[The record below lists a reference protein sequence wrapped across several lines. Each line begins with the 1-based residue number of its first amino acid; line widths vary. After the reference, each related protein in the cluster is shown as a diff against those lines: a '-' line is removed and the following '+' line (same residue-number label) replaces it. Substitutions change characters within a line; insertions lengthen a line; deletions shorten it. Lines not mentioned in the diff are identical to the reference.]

1 MGKRVRMRHNIGIP
15 MSAPATQNRIV
26 RFGLFEA
33 DLQEGE
39 LRRSG
44 LRQKL
49 GRQPFQVL
57 QAMLERPGEIVTR
70 EELRERLWPANT
82 FVDYDLALKKCVNR
96 IREALGDSADNPRFI
111 ETVPRRGYR
120 FIAPVEQV
128 NGNGAVRSASPTVTS
143 VSISDLLPAAK
154 RHDEDARKSPK
165 MTLVA
170 VAAIL
175 IALIAAVLLVRDR
188 LTPDVPQVV
197 AIRQLTNDGVPKARY
212 PLLTD
217 GARIYFNEGP
227 KGALRIGEVSAEG
240 GDTAVVSTALSS
252 PMISDLSSDG
262 SALLGLSGG
271 AIGPT
276 FALWSIPLPAG
287 APEKLGS
294 AEIWYRPALENSPSS
309 PAFFP
314 DGRIAFTRGNA
325 LFVAEK
331 DGSDPRKLIEFARPA
346 YFPRVAPDG
355 SRIDVMLC
363 CDGAPPVLQQITLA
377 TLRSRQVLGSTSGT
391 LDKHCCNW
399 TPNGKFLVFSSA
411 DNGRS
416 DLWALPKSGGALRGD
431 RVPLRLTNGPI
442 SYTGPVVSRD
452 GKQIFAVGS
461 TLRGELVR
469 YDEKSREYVPFLGGI
484 SATDPTFSRDGK
496 WVAYRS
502 FPDMSLWRSRIDG
515 SDRLQ
520 LTYPPAKTFYPFISH
535 DGTRIAFG
543 TPKGVSLIGINGGQA
558 GKVEGSGQLDCDYG
572 AWSPDDRYLVLGC
585 NRQAAADIRLFDLRL
600 RKMTVVPGSRGT
612 RGALWVNQHTLV
624 VAAKRNTEFLTVDL
638 VSGKWSELAS
648 LTQFLDWWIPPDRKY
663 LYCVTGGAEPELL
676 RIWFSNR
683 RVERV
688 VRLNR
693 LRQAMDPDAAYTQ
706 VNAAPDGSAL
716 FTRDIGIEEIYALS
730 MKW

>member
-1 MGKRVRMRHNIGIP
+1 
-15 MSAPATQNRIV
+15 MSAPATRHRIV
-26 RFGLFEA
+26 RFGIFEV

-39 LRRSG
+39 LRRAG

-49 GRQPFQVL
+49 GPQPFQVL

-70 EELRERLWPANT
+70 DELRERLWAAGT

-96 IREALGDSADNPRFI
+96 IREVLGDSADNPRFV

-128 NGNGAVRSASPTVTS
+128 NGNGTVRSASPAATS
-143 VSISDLLPAAK
+143 FSSSDLLPSAR
-154 RHDEDARKSPK
+154 RHDEGANKPSK
-165 MTLVA
+165 TTLVA

-175 IALIAAVLLVRDR
+175 IALIAAVFVSRYR
-188 LTPDVPQVV
+188 LNPDVPQVL
-197 AIRQLTNDGVPKARY
+197 AIKQLTNDGIPKARY

-217 GARIYFNEGP
+217 GARIYFNEGA
-227 KGALRIGEVSAEG
+227 KGALRIGQVSAEG
-240 GDTAVVSTALSS
+240 GATGTVSTTLPS
-252 PMISDLSSDG
+252 PMIADLAPDG
-262 SALLGLSGG
+262 SALLALSSG

-287 APEKLGS
+287 EPEKLGS

-355 SRIDVMLC
+355 SRIDVILC
-363 CDGAPPVLQQITLA
+363 CDGAPPVVQQITLA

-411 DNGRS
+411 NNGRS
-416 DLWALPKSGGALRGD
+416 DLWALPESGGAFRGD
-431 RVPLRLTNGPI
+431 RAPFRLTNGPI
-442 SYTGPVVSRD
+442 SYTAPVVSRD

-502 FPDMSLWRSRIDG
+502 FPDMSLWRSRTDG

-520 LTYPPAKTFYPFISH
+520 LTYPPTRVFYPFLSH
-535 DGTRIAFG
+535 DGTRIVFG
-543 TPKGVSLIGINGGQA
+543 TSKGVFIVSTNGGKA
-558 GKVEGSGQLDCDYG
+558 EIIEGSDRAGCDDG
-572 AWSPDDRYLVLGC
+572 DWSPDDKLLALGC
-585 NRQAAADIRLFDLRL
+585 SSPSGVDIRLFDLQL
-600 RKMTVVPGSRGT
+600 RKMAVVPGSQDT
-612 RGALWVNQHTLV
+612 RGAIWVNQHTLV
-624 VAAKRNTEFLTVDL
+624 VAAKRNTEFRTLDL
-638 VSGKWSELAS
+638 ATGKRAELAS
-648 LTQFLDWWIPPDRKY
+648 PGEFVNWWLPLDGRY
-663 LYCVTGGAEPELL
+663 LYCVTAGAEPELL
-676 RIWFSNR
+676 RIWFSNHHVEKVASLSGLH
-683 RVERV
+683 RV
-688 VRLNR
+688 L
-693 LRQAMDPDAAYTQ
+693 DPDIQYTQ

-716 FTRDIGIEEIYALS
+716 FTRDIGIDEIYALS
-730 MKW
+730 VKW